1 MPYRLSITE
10 TAQKELQRLP
20 AQVKERV
27 RVKCRSLA
35 DDPRPPGCRKLRGG
49 ESYRIRVG
57 GYRVL
62 YDVEDAT
69 QTVTILRVSHRS
81 EAYRDL

>member
-10 TAQKELQRLP
+10 TAHKELQRLP

-49 ESYRIRVG
+49 DIYRTRVG
-57 GYRVL
+57 AYRVL

-69 QTVTILRVSHRS
+69 QTVTILRIRHRR